1 MNKNEQNTAIRFKI
15 VEKYG
20 RDSNNEWHHHT
31 VRAYKEWRIVGDGKH
46 ESFVRVI
53 KDDGTKYGELV
64 KNFPTL
70 KQAREFVAQQVLGN
84 LKEENRIEEKKRTL
98 RIAKCLQGEPVCE
111 INDRQ
116 APHKGMKAA
125 KIWASNLFNAWG
137 NKAVSPELGEIVLNY
152 KSVNDSLAHS
162 ISPFKIEAFRS
173 IKDVIEKGVVI
184 TQTQVGREDHYFIS
198 APIVLENQTDIVTV
212 LVRRDMNDKQR
223 MYLHSV
229 MIREHILQKNFAQ
242 KNTPEHLVRTADTE
256 VSERSRKL
264 YSGDTGRILQNY
276 LKVNISQLEV
286 EINQQ
291 IEQKGNKMDEQQ
303 QQAIETALKTY
314 PELSR
319 EDLTLAANFKATQTP
334 IMQNFEDYMV
344 PLEERRTIQSFRQLP
359 IATIAMYV
367 STGNNAGEYWRHA
380 MQDYVQA
387 AQDIEKFASENPQ
400 VSPVQ
405 WARTTGNTYAGNG
418 MAGKLIDSSN
428 LFVEEIAQ
436 RPALKPF
443 LDTYNANPDILQNAS
458 PTDIEIAVSQER
470 LPESHRQQQFVA
482 DTMAKYPIKDG
493 EPSIVWSLPLN
504 DDSANRSIP
513 NLARMSVQAA
523 ETIYSRLDEMVA
535 QEKRGYDTVIIS
547 GEEINPESHRGR
559 TGLFGYRFE
568 LGGNDGSLLGAL
580 AIDKMHHKDLLKL
593 ATYLTPETQNR
604 LLERLSQPTADY
616 AYDLTETM
624 LENKKAFAEL
634 LQTQI
639 QQQTKQA
646 TYSQENPYAAY
657 AKDNEDVR
665 QNADDWEMREPL
677 TSEKLSHFN
686 ELAQKQG
693 FTTYVE
699 NHHADTGVFQADKEI
714 DKTYHIEITGQ
725 FKNHGSQDAF
735 ESARDFTMTFHQ
747 GDEIVHYFYTN
758 QLDKALEQA
767 AEFSKNPAQWIENK
781 DKTVEQHLSDLV
793 DETVA
798 IMQKHSV
805 IEQNRLPETSSQMQT
820 PFDKKVREY
829 VQLKADIREN
839 ETQQAEIW
847 GAKDFVDEMKS
858 LQEKH
863 DELMTQ
869 KTQIEKEYP
878 TIWQAAERLE
888 QQQMAE
894 MAKNANLSGNLKD
907 KVKEVH
913 QELAVES
920 LEFQFTHKGLADR
933 TATFNQQL
941 QQLAPEQLKELQPY
955 FEQHKAIQTLQDLY
969 KQTGDNARLDEMQE
983 HNRLIEWKIHN
994 KVEAYLGKH
1003 IDYSDMDYYKG
1014 IKTGEELRQMMNGE
1028 QRLPENANRHIEHS
1042 KISQDSSPALQG
1054 ANDGVENRQS
1064 EKQSSVDEPKNFVQ
1078 NQENI
1083 NQTPQNSI
1091 EKSTSSIKNEKIPTR
1106 DLTGDISSP
1115 EIFQEKVMFAKVEET
1130 QITQMIDEIAKSRT
1144 YLAVDF
1150 DNKDAAKAAGAKYD
1164 PQAKGWFAEEITP
1177 ELRQFLPQQ
1186 PENITAERKALSD
1199 FQRQAETIGLDMAN
1213 FKEVFG
1219 SWQRV
1224 PIKGKGKTNADGGY
1238 KLYRNDDGSIG
1249 ACAKNYSTGD
1259 SVAWNDRLKDGKQI
1273 QSKVPL
1279 PDYLANQKQKE
1290 WNTVAQHTAQ
1300 SNVAAMRGEVAANAY
1315 HQLQPALATDPYIQN
1330 KGISDIGKLKRLNDG
1345 STIVPLYHNGKIANL
1360 QMIRPNGEKR
1370 LMSQAAKV
1378 GAYYSIGNTKTPQA
1392 VIVAEGVA
1400 TADSVHQIASEIYGK
1415 DKVLVLAAIDSGNLH
1430 NVVAKVEQA
1439 FPQTEKLIAADN
1451 DAHNATRSELKFK
1464 NAGLDKA
1471 NEVQEAYPNFQVALC
1486 PALNDEKG
1494 QVKNTDWNDFLK
1506 AHGKTEAVKAFAQND
1521 KYIAQQKATTLPETE
1536 NSRNQDK
1543 GGKERSL

>member
-1 MNKNEQNTAIRFKI
+1 MSEENKSEE
-15 VEKYG
+15 VSG
-20 RDSNNEWHHHT
+20 SL
-31 VRAYKEWRIVGDGKH
+31 
-46 ESFVRVI
+46 S
-53 KDDGTKYGELV
+53 
-64 KNFPTL
+64 
-70 KQAREFVAQQVLGN
+70 GN
-84 LKEENRIEEKKRTL
+84 LNAPQTIEEKKRTL
-98 RIAKCLQGEPVCE
+98 RIAKCLQGEPVVILNGRQSPQPQQAGYYAAVEKWAVE
-111 INDRQ
+111 IFKNW
-116 APHKGMKAA
+116 GYKA
-125 KIWASNLFNAWG
+125 I
-137 NKAVSPELGEIVLNY
+137 SPELGEIELSMRSIKNSNAHKLN
-152 KSVNDSLAHS
+152 
-162 ISPFKIEAFRS
+162 PFKAEAYRS
-173 IKDVIEKGVVI
+173 IKDVIEQGVVFA
-184 TQTQVGREDHYFIS
+184 QTQVGKEEHFFIS
-198 APIVLENQTDIVTV
+198 APVTIDNQIDLVTV
-212 LVRRDMNDKQR
+212 LVQR
-223 MYLHSV
+223 NIDSQKMYLHSV
-229 MIREHILQKNFAQ
+229 MIREKILEKDFEQ
-242 KNTPEHLVRTADTE
+242 KNTLGYPSSVADTLKNE
-256 VSERSRKL
+256 PEPQGKL
-264 YSGDTGRILQNY
+264 YPRDIGRILQNY
-276 LKVNISQLEV
+276 LKVNIRELEV

-291 IEQKGNKMDEQQ
+291 IEQQKGNKMAQENENTAEQQ
-303 QQAIETALKTY
+303 ISRQ
-314 PELSR
+314 ELNERFVEWSY
-319 EDLTLAANFKATQTP
+319 EMVVT
-334 IMQNFEDYMV
+334 FEDYAEYNKMREQN
-344 PLEERRTIQSFRQLP
+344 PL
-359 IATIAMYV
+359 MNV
-367 STGNNAGEYWRHA
+367 SDDILTDKEKELKNFH
-380 MQDYVQA
+380 QA
-387 AQDIEKFASENPQ
+387 LQGVELNPSITEK
-400 VSPVQ
+400 
-405 WARTTGNTYAGNG
+405 Y
-418 MAGKLIDSSN
+418 GKLIDEIKEQSTAELSRSGW
-428 LFVEEIAQ
+428 VE
-436 RPALKPF
+436 KTV
-443 LDTYNANPDILQNAS
+443 D
-458 PTDIEIAVSQER
+458 
-470 LPESHRQQQFVA
+470 
-482 DTMAKYPIKDG
+482 YPPIY
-493 EPSIVWSLPLN
+493 
-504 DDSANRSIP
+504 SAN
-513 NLARMSVQAA
+513 
-523 ETIYSRLDEMVA
+523 
-535 QEKRGYDTVIIS
+535 
-547 GEEINPESHRGR
+547 
-559 TGLFGYRFE
+559 
-568 LGGNDGSLLGAL
+568 
-580 AIDKMHHKDLLKL
+580 
-593 ATYLTPETQNR
+593 
-604 LLERLSQPTADY
+604 
-616 AYDLTETM
+616 
-624 LENKKAFAEL
+624 
-634 LQTQI
+634 
-639 QQQTKQA
+639 
-646 TYSQENPYAAY
+646 NPYAAY
-657 AKDNEDVR
+657 AKDDEEVR

-699 NHHADTGVFQADKEI
+699 NHHADTGVFQADKKI
-714 DKTYHIEITGQ
+714 DETYSIEIIGQ

-735 ESARDFTMTFHQ
+735 ESARDFTMSFHQ
-747 GDEIVHYFYTN
+747 GDEIVHYFHTN

-767 AEFSKNPAQWIENK
+767 AEFSKNPAQWIEDQ

-805 IEQNRLPETSSQMQT
+805 IEQNRLPENEILHWSNVNRTHIGHHYKSGAYSIVASDRYNDTWKLKIDDNELGEYADFKTAQKAAEQHYLENRLPENSSQTQT

-878 TIWQAAERLE
+878 TIWQAAERFE

-894 MAKNANLSGNLKD
+894 MAKDANLSGNLKD

-920 LEFQFTHKGLADR
+920 LDFQFTHKGLADR
-933 TATFNQQL
+933 TTAFNQELLQL
-941 QQLAPEQLKELQPY
+941 NPEQLKELQPY

-969 KQTGDNARLDEMQE
+969 KQTGDTARLDEINE

-1014 IKTGEELRQMMNGE
+1014 IKTGEELQQMMNDG
-1028 QRLPENANRHIEHS
+1028 QRLPETESVSGNPEPITETQ
-1042 KISQDSSPALQG
+1042 SQPQ
-1054 ANDGVENRQS
+1054 
-1064 EKQSSVDEPKNFVQ
+1064 VDEPKNFVQ

-1430 NVVAKVEQA
+1430 NVAAKVEQA

-1471 NEVQEAYPNFQVALC
+1471 NEVKEAYPNFQVALC

-1521 KYIAQQKATTLPETE
+1521 KYITQQKATTLPETE

>member
-1 MNKNEQNTAIRFKI
+1 MSEENKSEA
-15 VEKYG
+15 VSG
-20 RDSNNEWHHHT
+20 SL
-31 VRAYKEWRIVGDGKH
+31 
-46 ESFVRVI
+46 S
-53 KDDGTKYGELV
+53 
-64 KNFPTL
+64 
-70 KQAREFVAQQVLGN
+70 GN
-84 LKEENRIEEKKRTL
+84 LKDETRQKYEQRIDELFSGSPKNRSVQVMVMQHSDMLDMLKYGDLPIYLKENEVNNPKHPLTTAEIWKKLPDWIDNPALVFYSDTKVERLVFIAPETIDGNDIRI
-98 RIAKCLQGEPVCE
+98 IIEPNSE
-111 INDRQ
+111 DKLNAHI
-116 APHKGMKAA
+116 
-125 KIWASNLFNAWG
+125 LFNA
-137 NKAVSPELGEIVLNY
+137 Y
-152 KSVNDSLAHS
+152 D
-162 ISPFKIEAFRS
+162 
-173 IKDVIEKGVVI
+173 
-184 TQTQVGREDHYFIS
+184 GRERPTYEDWINKS
-198 APIVLENQTDIVTV
+198 L
-212 LVRRDMNDKQR
+212 LV
-223 MYLHSV
+223 Y
-229 MIREHILQKNFAQ
+229 
-242 KNTPEHLVRTADTE
+242 ADTE
-256 VSERSRKL
+256 KVLRISERVGQRLPEVLKNPAFMPHSRIHSTSNGQVKA
-264 YSGDTGRILQNY
+264 TARRTKILTQKNLQGY
-276 LKVNISQLEV
+276 RKQRQINL
-286 EINQQ
+286 NQQ
-291 IEQKGNKMDEQQ
+291 IEQQKGNKMAQENENTAEQQ
-303 QQAIETALKTY
+303 ISRQ
-314 PELSR
+314 ELNERFVEWSY
-319 EDLTLAANFKATQTP
+319 EMVGT
-334 IMQNFEDYMV
+334 FEDYAEYNKMREQN
-344 PLEERRTIQSFRQLP
+344 PL
-359 IATIAMYV
+359 MNV
-367 STGNNAGEYWRHA
+367 SDDILTDKEKELKNFH
-380 MQDYVQA
+380 QA
-387 AQDIEKFASENPQ
+387 LQGVELNPSITEK
-400 VSPVQ
+400 
-405 WARTTGNTYAGNG
+405 Y
-418 MAGKLIDSSN
+418 GKLIDEIKEQSTAELSR
-428 LFVEEIAQ
+428 LGWVE
-436 RPALKPF
+436 KTV
-443 LDTYNANPDILQNAS
+443 D
-458 PTDIEIAVSQER
+458 
-470 LPESHRQQQFVA
+470 
-482 DTMAKYPIKDG
+482 YPPIY
-493 EPSIVWSLPLN
+493 
-504 DDSANRSIP
+504 SAN
-513 NLARMSVQAA
+513 
-523 ETIYSRLDEMVA
+523 
-535 QEKRGYDTVIIS
+535 
-547 GEEINPESHRGR
+547 
-559 TGLFGYRFE
+559 
-568 LGGNDGSLLGAL
+568 
-580 AIDKMHHKDLLKL
+580 
-593 ATYLTPETQNR
+593 
-604 LLERLSQPTADY
+604 
-616 AYDLTETM
+616 
-624 LENKKAFAEL
+624 
-634 LQTQI
+634 
-639 QQQTKQA
+639 
-646 TYSQENPYAAY
+646 NPYAAY
-657 AKDNEDVR
+657 AKDDEEVR

-677 TSEKLSHFN
+677 TSEKLLHFN

-693 FTTYVE
+693 FTAYVE

-714 DKTYHIEITGQ
+714 DETYHIEIAGQ
-725 FKNHGSQDAF
+725 FKNHGGQDAF

-805 IEQNRLPETSSQMQT
+805 IEQNRLPETSSQTQT

-863 DELMTQ
+863 DKLMSQ
-869 KTQIEKEYP
+869 KNQIEKEYP

-894 MAKNANLSGNLKD
+894 MAKDANLSGNLKD

-920 LEFQFTHKGLADR
+920 LNFQFTHKGLADR
-933 TATFNQQL
+933 SAAFNQEL
-941 QQLAPEQLKELQPY
+941 LKLTPEQLKELQPY

-969 KQTGDNARLDEMQE
+969 KQTGDTARLDEINE

-1014 IKTGEELRQMMNGE
+1014 IKTGEELQQMMNDG

-1042 KISQDSSPALQG
+1042 EISQDSSPALQG

-1224 PIKGKGKTNADGGY
+1224 PIKGKGNRNADGGY

-1430 NVVAKVEQA
+1430 NVAAKVEQA

-1471 NEVQEAYPNFQVALC
+1471 NEVKEAYPNFQVALC

-1521 KYIAQQKATTLPETE
+1521 KYIAQQKETTLPETE